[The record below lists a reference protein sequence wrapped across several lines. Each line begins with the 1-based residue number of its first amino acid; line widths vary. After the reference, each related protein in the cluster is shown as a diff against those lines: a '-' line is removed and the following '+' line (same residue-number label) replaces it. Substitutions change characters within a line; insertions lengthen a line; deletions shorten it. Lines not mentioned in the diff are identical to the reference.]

1 MAVNA
6 RIFNPLEASKYLEAL
21 RKDSKLSSFICSN
34 HELDWTRYE
43 GLESEAVKQ
52 VASKC
57 SDPRMKVLYEQAL
70 ETLKDKNDGESILI
84 TGHGD
89 SDPKSSTLKKSYVFY
104 AENKD
109 GKYDIVAAHA
119 TQTKV
124 LNWDKITAGALVTFL
139 TSIGIGA
146 AVGTMAGPIG
156 TAIGAAGG
164 AVVGGVAAASTVG
177 IKAKNDYREEMPEA
191 VYAYL
196 FKELQ
201 EKQQLAITGSKVTLQ
216 QNQDLKDSDKVIWCC
231 RNYRHG
237 QCRGRLHTIN
247 NQVIQIIGDHNH
259 EPSSSDGQVAA
270 ARTRMS
276 DSAKQSCLTT
286 HTIVADA
293 VSKLSDNAISSLP
306 NLQNLKRNVRKIRQR
321 SQNPLSLP
329 TTRDSIVIDPQ
340 YTITARD
347 RTFLHFDSGS
357 IDQRILIFS
366 TKKQLKILENANY
379 IYLDG
384 TFSVVPELYFQLY
397 TIHATYFSHIIPVVY
412 ILLTGKKQRLYKE
425 MFQQIKNLIPNF
437 DPPNIMIDYE
447 RATINEIKKQ
457 FPSSNVSVCF
467 FHLCQNVYRAVIR
480 FGLKALYSE
489 DEDFAKQIR
498 SLPTLAL
505 LPAPDVIPTFD
516 EIKAQFPAE
525 GEPVLKYFG
534 EYYIGVK
541 GRLSRPRKAAK
552 FDILL
557 WNSPQFLEIFK
568 WFKKK
573 QSYVEGEI
581 IQALAGVRKSRR
593 VHQIRQEKR
602 ILNIMNEPTIT
613 NFENVMALAHIISLK
628 KS

>member
-293 VSKLSDNAISSLP
+293 MFEKSDNE
-306 NLQNLKRNVRKIRQR
+306 
-321 SQNPLSLP
+321 
-329 TTRDSIVIDPQ
+329 
-340 YTITARD
+340 YTIKARD

-397 TIHATYFSHIIPVVY
+397 TIHATYLSHIIPVVY

-425 MFQQIKNLIPNF
+425 IFQQIKNLIPNF

-467 FHLCQNVYRAVIR
+467 FHLCQNVYRAVIH
-480 FGLKALYSE
+480 FGLKTLYSE

-628 KS
+628 